1 MRFSAGLSHYTTL
14 SCLQNQNEDVCNMSH
29 RTLVARGLHFNSPL
43 AIHPYR
49 GQCTAS
55 NLLQNARIKSTQ
67 IDSYPHVP
75 HPRNYVLTILGNDAH
90 IHLYKQ
96 DRSAHAFCLSA
107 RLTGTPHCLPSTHT
121 HLVPP
126 KILPKPT
133 LKPTPS
139 ATSSLRR
146 RRSDPP
152 IRNIRVMTHGC
163 GAHSVST
170 TTLQTVVAKLVASH
184 LYQLNAAVID
194 GLELELLLGEGGASR
209 ECDEGAVVHTATL
222 VGDS

>member
-1 MRFSAGLSHYTTL
+1 
-14 SCLQNQNEDVCNMSH
+14 
-29 RTLVARGLHFNSPL
+29 LHFNSPL
-43 AIHPYR
+43 SIHPCR
-49 GQCTAS
+49 HQCTAS
-55 NLLQNARIKSTQ
+55 SLLKNNRINSTQ
-67 IDSYPHVP
+67 INSYPHVP
-75 HPRNYVLTILGNDAH
+75 HPRNYVLTILGNDAR

-96 DRSAHAFCLSA
+96 DRSAHAFRLPV
-107 RLTGTPHCLPSTHT
+107 RLTGTPPLPIIHT
-121 HLVPP
+121 HALGPH
-126 KILPKPT
+126 KILPEPT

-139 ATSSLRR
+139 ATAQTQFWPA
-146 RRSDPP
+146 DPKHTSHD
-152 IRNIRVMTHGC
+152 THGC

-170 TTLQTVVAKLVASH
+170 ATLQTVVAKLVASH